1 MLFLPEK
8 IIREGKNGFT
18 SATIWGKR
26 GIGKSTYA
34 LKVAYQL
41 FKYHG
46 YSDDEAW
53 DKALDCFVFILKDV
67 ISMLEKRKENRIPI
81 IVWDDAGVHAGSMMY
96 HHDPKQARLL
106 KQLMDV
112 VRTSTYC
119 LILTCPSPKGLMKFL
134 REYGDLNIKISK
146 DHRWQRNAVIYQQY
160 LTPWN
165 RQWWKKLCTESFSCY
180 IPDNHYQ
187 KYAAKREK
195 YFTEIMKEVED
206 KDGKGQ

>member
-1 MLFLPEK
+1 
-8 IIREGKNGFT
+8 
-18 SATIWGKR
+18 
-26 GIGKSTYA
+26 
-34 LKVAYQL
+34 
-41 FKYHG
+41 
-46 YSDDEAW
+46 
-53 DKALDCFVFILKDV
+53 
-67 ISMLEKRKENRIPI
+67 
-81 IVWDDAGVHAGSMMY
+81 
-96 HHDPKQARLL
+96 
-106 KQLMDV
+106 
-112 VRTSTYC
+112 
-119 LILTCPSPKGLMKFL
+119 MKFL